1 MKNTEILGRVYALSR
16 LFRTDFL
23 AAPTTAFEAAG
34 ARRGLAPN
42 LSSSLGKRL
51 ADARGVFYGL
61 NLCSNTFGCKAQSS
75 AD

>member
-16 LFRTDFL
+16 LLRTDFL

-51 ADARGVFYGL
+51 AGVFYGL